1 MNQLATKKIMPGSI
15 NYQSIHCSPL
25 AIELFSS
32 LFSLFSQTLDIKATA
47 EAKTTKAIPR
57 DTKIVFSPVT
67 IYNYSIP
74 TTYTRHFDISNGPP
88 TV

>member
-1 MNQLATKKIMPGSI
+1 MSSVVIK
-15 NYQSIHCSPL
+15 
-25 AIELFSS
+25 LFSIE
-32 LFSLFSQTLDIKATA
+32 TLPDIKATA

-88 TV
+88 TA